1 MEERWVKVRRIED
14 RSRSSRRTELLL
26 YSLLAGAFLL
36 LFLFSN
42 YIGKFIIIIPVIII
56 TAVGSVVY
64 SQNKDSLPQL
74 QTLFMRIAKAVIIL
88 VFIARVLG
96 IV

>member
-1 MEERWVKVRRIED
+1 MEERWIKVRKIED
-14 RSRSSRRTELLL
+14 RRQSSRRTELAL
-26 YSLLAGAFLL
+26 YILLAGAFLL

-56 TAVGSVVY
+56 TAVGTVVY
-64 SQNKDSLPQL
+64 SQNKDSLPQM
-74 QTLFMRIAKAVIIL
+74 QTLLLRIAKVIILL
-88 VFIARVLG
+88 VFIARILG